1 MNLTFNDFFKKALY
15 DTVFTWDA
23 SRVCCHCFEE
33 NEMKIGIIGSG
44 QMGKGAAYDLVKQDS
59 VEQVLLGDIELGC
72 AETLAK
78 EVGPKAEAVTLD
90 ARNRGQLVKFFNK
103 VDSVISAVSYTV
115 NVLHT
120 EVAIETGTHM
130 CDLGGGWTIVE
141 KQLELN
147 DKAKDAGITV
157 VPDCGLAPGMV
168 SVLARKGIEY
178 FDRPENVK
186 IRVGGLQQEPRP
198 PLNYSLIFSVEGL
211 INEYVEPCVAL
222 REGKIVMEEPLIG
235 FEEIVFPEPYGK
247 LEAFNTSGGTSTLPQ
262 TYLGKIK
269 ELDYKTIRYPGHGHK
284 VWCLMKLGFMDSK
297 PLEIDGTKVP
307 PRKVLEKLLEKNLP
321 PTGKDVTLIRIT
333 AEGWKGTEWRKV
345 EYEVIDLFDE
355 STGLTSMMRT
365 TSFPAAVT
373 AMMMADG
380 RIKDRGVLTPERC
393 IPPDIF
399 IQELRNR
406 GIDIKQKIV

>member
-1 MNLTFNDFFKKALY
+1 
-15 DTVFTWDA
+15 
-23 SRVCCHCFEE
+23 
-33 NEMKIGIIGSG
+33 MKIGIIGSG
-44 QMGKGAAYDLVKQDS
+44 QMGKGAAYDLVKYDS
-59 VEQVLLGDIELGC
+59 VEQVLLGDIDIGS

-78 EVGPKAEAVTLD
+78 EVGPKAEAVSLD
-90 ARNRGQLVKFFNK
+90 ARNHGQLVKFFK
-103 VDSVISAVSYTV
+103 GVDSVISAVSYTV

-147 DKAKDAGITV
+147 DQAKDAGITV

-168 SVLARKGIEY
+168 SVLTRKGIEY
-178 FDRPENVK
+178 FDRPESVK

-211 INEYVEPCVAL
+211 INEYVEQCVTL
-222 REGKIVMEEPLIG
+222 REGKIVMEDPLVG

-247 LEAFNTSGGTSTLPQ
+247 LEAFNTSGGTSTLPH
-262 TYLGKIK
+262 TYLGKVK

-284 VWCLMKLGFMDSK
+284 MWCIMKLGLMDSK
-297 PLEIDGTKVP
+297 PVEIDGAKIK
-307 PRKVLEKLLEKNLP
+307 PRRVLETLLEKHLP
-321 PTGKDVTLIRIT
+321 PTGKDVTLIRTTI
-333 AEGWKGTEWRKV
+333 EGWKGTEWRKV

-355 STGLTSMMRT
+355 ETGLTSMMRT

-380 RIKDRGVLTPERC
+380 RIQDRGVLTPERC

-399 IQELRNR
+399 IQELKER
-406 GIDIKQKIV
+406 GINIKQRIV